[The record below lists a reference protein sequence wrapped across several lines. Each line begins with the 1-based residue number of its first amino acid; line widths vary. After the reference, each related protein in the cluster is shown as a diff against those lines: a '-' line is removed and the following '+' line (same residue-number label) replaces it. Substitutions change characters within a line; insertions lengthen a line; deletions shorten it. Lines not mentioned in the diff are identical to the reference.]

1 MKATSARLALVGQIT
16 QHFPPAKKKLKKPSV
31 LSHPIPSHPSSEGA
45 AATDD
50 KPFLPPS
57 TSSFSSAGFF
67 PFLFLHSPAKAIR
80 ASSEKREGGRKDEQ
94 LLSGRGKGGW
104 TDQLTAQTQD
114 HRLGRE
120 KGGSDRGQTKA
131 GNERGKSGGEQH
143 ILFRKNI

>member
-80 ASSEKREGGRKDEQ
+80 ASSEKREEGRAITFRQGKRRVDRPTY
-94 LLSGRGKGGW
+94 SPNPGPPPGKRKGGLRQGP
-104 TDQLTAQTQD
+104 DE
-114 HRLGRE
+114 GR
-120 KGGSDRGQTKA
+120 Q
-131 GNERGKSGGEQH
+131 
-143 ILFRKNI
+143 